1 MWAGRA
7 RSRTILVLAY
17 IRAALPQATPV
28 DGSMALHPPAFNLL
42 LRPTGSIVPDT
53 AKAPQDRAA
62 MGLLHEGC
70 SNVHYMALG
79 AARGSLKCQPA
90 ALSSGV
96 PALRLAMI

>member
-28 DGSMALHPPAFNLL
+28 DGSVALHPPALNLL
-42 LRPTGSIVPDT
+42 LRPTGPMGPDT
-53 AKAPQDRAA
+53 ARPPQDRVTLE
-62 MGLLHEGC
+62 LLHAVC
-70 SNVHYMALG
+70 NVRYMAPG
-79 AARGSLKCQPA
+79 AARGSLKCAPA
-90 ALSSGV
+90 ALSSGA